1 MTLEDTIA
9 ELGQTAGTMKL
20 PDLRRL
26 VLDLRPGEGEVE
38 PFVRFTDDRYARNL
52 VHRSEKFETLVLCWK
67 PGQRS
72 PIHDHADS
80 LCAVYVHDGVM
91 SNDSYLRTPAG
102 HVRPDVA
109 EDGGRGTV
117 FSIQKDEMHQVSNL
131 DSSKHLVSIHFY
143 LTPLE
148 NFKVYSLMSSKW
160 ETYDV
165 PYNRVF
171 SFGGGI

>member
-1 MTLEDTIA
+1 
-9 ELGQTAGTMKL
+9 MKL

-26 VLDLRPGEGEVE
+26 ILGLRPDPGEVE
-38 PFVRFTDDRYARNL
+38 PFIQFTDDRYARNL
-52 VHRSEKFETLVLCWK
+52 VHRTEDFEALVLCWK

-80 LCAVYVHDGVM
+80 LCSVYVYDGVL
-91 SNDSYLRTPAG
+91 SNDSYLRTTAG

-109 EDGGRGTV
+109 EDGKPGSV
-117 FSIQKDEMHQVSNL
+117 FSIQKEEMHQVSNL
-131 DSSKHLVSIHFY
+131 DSSVSLVSVHFY
-143 LTPLE
+143 LAPLE
-148 NFKVYSLMSSKW
+148 NFKVYSLMSSEW

-165 PYNRVF
+165 SYDTAF